1 MKWVIDASVA
11 AKWFLPPHD
20 EQLVPEALALLQ
32 AYKNAEHQFVVP
44 DLFWAELGNILY
56 KAVRRSRCS
65 RTVAESSL
73 AELRAQDLV
82 TVSSE
87 ALLPEA
93 LKIAIT
99 FERSIYD
106 SLYVALAV
114 AARIQLVTAD
124 EKLVN
129 ALAGRLPVTWLGAL

>member
-11 AKWFLPPHD
+11 AKWFLPPND

-44 DLFWAELGNILY
+44 DLFWAEFGNILC
-56 KAVRRSRCS
+56 KAVRRGRCS
-65 RTVAESSL
+65 RTAAETSL

-82 TVSSE
+82 TVPSK

-93 LKIAIT
+93 LKIAIA
-99 FERSIYD
+99 FERSMYD

-114 AARIQLVTAD
+114 AARIQLITAD

-129 ALAGRLPVTWLGAL
+129 ALAGRFPLKWLGTL